1 MKITLDTT
9 QPLAPLER
17 KVLETLLR
25 HNAPDE
31 HLPAEPAKKAEPA
44 EKAEPAKTKRKTK
57 AEPAQSPVDEAID
70 LARAL
75 IRDGDAA
82 SVTALLSSVGA
93 ERVSAMSTEQAE
105 KFIAQASK

>member
-9 QPLAPLER
+9 QPLTPLER

-31 HLPAEPAKKAEPA
+31 HLPAEPA

-57 AEPAQSPVDEAID
+57 PEPAQSPVDEAVD

-82 SVTALLSSVGA
+82 RVTALLSSVGA
-93 ERVSAMSTEQAE
+93 ERVSAMSTEQAK
-105 KFIAQASK
+105 KFIEEVS